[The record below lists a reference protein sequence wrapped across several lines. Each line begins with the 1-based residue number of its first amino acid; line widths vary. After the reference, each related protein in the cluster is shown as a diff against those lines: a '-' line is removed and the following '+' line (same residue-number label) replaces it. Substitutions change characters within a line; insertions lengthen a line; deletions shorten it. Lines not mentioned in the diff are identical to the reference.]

1 MLADM
6 ATEHLPLDV
15 AIVEQVRE
23 LVGTEHVTSFIEEA
37 VRAAL
42 AERGGD
48 PGAATGEQP
57 PRA

>member
-23 LVGTEHVTSFIEEA
+23 LVGTEQVTSFIEEA
-37 VRAAL
+37 VRTAL
-42 AERGGD
+42 AARGGD
-48 PGAATGEQP
+48 PGAATGEP
-57 PRA
+57 PPT